1 MEQLLPRTSNE
12 ISHTDGMLE
21 CPDKDTHFLSEFKAC
36 FEG

>member
-12 ISHTDGMLE
+12 ISLTDVTLE
-21 CPDKDTHFLSEFKAC
+21 RLYKDTHFLSEFKAC